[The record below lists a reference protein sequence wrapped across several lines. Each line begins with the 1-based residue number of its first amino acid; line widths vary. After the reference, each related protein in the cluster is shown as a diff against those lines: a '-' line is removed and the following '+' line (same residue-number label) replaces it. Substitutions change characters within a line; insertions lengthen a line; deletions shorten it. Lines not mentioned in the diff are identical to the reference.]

1 MHISA
6 TSIISLDREKIRLSF
21 AVLFVC
27 VPFIEPEILPFY
39 QCGGSP
45 LVSILKKKKLDYSNC
60 KSKRPWS

>member
-27 VPFIEPEILPFY
+27 VPFIEPEILRFY

-45 LVSILKKKKLDYSNC
+45 LVSILNHIPPSAWLIVFPLLS
-60 KSKRPWS
+60 